1 MTTAGREVAAASIR
15 KRSGRMVER
24 IRSQTVVDLRLRS
37 NEGFKRT
44 DHGRWKGKVVEER
57 NDDVRK
63 RWLLNSKK
71 LKVEVGMEME
81 IEMEPSIIS
90 LAKANITT
98 PPRRR
103 RQKLF
108 PVVKI
113 KSLHQFHHH
122 LNQNHPIPTQVVFQ
136 EPVFLC
142 RACFFLF
149 LSWNGWILFFS

>member
-1 MTTAGREVAAASIR
+1 
-15 KRSGRMVER
+15 
-24 IRSQTVVDLRLRS
+24 
-37 NEGFKRT
+37 
-44 DHGRWKGKVVEER
+44 
-57 NDDVRK
+57 
-63 RWLLNSKK
+63 
-71 LKVEVGMEME
+71 MEME

-103 RQKLF
+103 RRRRKLF

-122 LNQNHPIPTQVVFQ
+122 LNQSHPIPTQVVFQ

-142 RACFFLF
+142 RAWFFFFILKWMDTFLF
-149 LSWNGWILFFS
+149 LAIKTTKKKKNTQHRRVFDFVLVLMYFMWDFCGVFSRCVCFLL